1 MMAMDGHGWP
11 SVPIGRHG
19 GPFGSVMP
27 QLKVNLPADLDLRLR
42 AFCVAMRG
50 ADMGTIARQGIETVI
65 DHDLATNP
73 GLRRRYE
80 EALNELQRKR
90 GVRPLH
96 VVAKTGTAQADTD

>member
-1 MMAMDGHGWP
+1 MDGHRYP
-11 SVPIGRHG
+11 SGAMEGRSGLSCLSSRSIFLPIWIS
-19 GPFGSVMP
+19 GSAP
-27 QLKVNLPADLDLRLR
+27 S
-42 AFCVAMRG
+42 
-50 ADMGTIARQGIETVI
+50 TIARQGIETVI